1 MQTKSIVLPVRTYT
15 LNVLPQ
21 LRVRTKKISRTTS
34 MIVILQFCHL
44 HYTGL
49 HLRATYVLQF
59 DYDEIMNI
67 HSCFSQLCLDKL
79 IELMARTGVLTN
91 GTSKNRRG
99 QIKFIVTSWYP
110 VHPIDFILYDYG
122 ERIWVCSYLSFLYL
136 LTSYVWSCVHFEI
149 YLLCVLFLCVYDFF
163 PLPNYFLGVKSNQF
177 HPTK

>member
-15 LNVLPQ
+15 LNVLQQ
-21 LRVRTKKISRTTS
+21 LRVRTNQISRTTS

-91 GTSKNRRG
+91 GTLKKIRG
-99 QIKFIVTSWYP
+99 QIKFIVTS
-110 VHPIDFILYDYG
+110 
-122 ERIWVCSYLSFLYL
+122 
-136 LTSYVWSCVHFEI
+136 
-149 YLLCVLFLCVYDFF
+149 
-163 PLPNYFLGVKSNQF
+163 
-177 HPTK
+177 

>member
-15 LNVLPQ
+15 LNVLQQ
-21 LRVRTKKISRTTS
+21 LRVRTNQISRTTS

-91 GTSKNRRG
+91 GTLKKIRG

-110 VHPIDFILYDYG
+110 VHPADFILHDYS
-122 ERIWVCSYLSFLYL
+122 ERSRVCSYFSFLYL
-136 LTSYVWSCVHFEI
+136 LTSYVRSCVHFEI

-163 PLPNYFLGVKSNQF
+163 PLPNYFLGVQSNQF

>member
-1 MQTKSIVLPVRTYT
+1 MQTKSIVLPVRTCT
-15 LNVLPQ
+15 LNVLQQ
-21 LRVRTKKISRTTS
+21 LRVRTNQISRTTS

-91 GTSKNRRG
+91 GTLKKNKG
-99 QIKFIVTSWYP
+99 ADQI
-110 VHPIDFILYDYG
+110 HRDFVI
-122 ERIWVCSYLSFLYL
+122 
-136 LTSYVWSCVHFEI
+136 SC
-149 YLLCVLFLCVYDFF
+149 
-163 PLPNYFLGVKSNQF
+163 LPC
-177 HPTK
+177 